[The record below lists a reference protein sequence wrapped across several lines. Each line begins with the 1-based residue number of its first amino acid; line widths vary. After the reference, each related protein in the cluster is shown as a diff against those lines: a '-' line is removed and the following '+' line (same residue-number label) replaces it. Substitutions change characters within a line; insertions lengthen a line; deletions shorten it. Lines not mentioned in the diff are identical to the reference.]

1 RRARGVPRRARQRE
15 RPAEPGT
22 PGPVGGTAEG
32 VQEEEHAVVGPGR
45 EAGEARD
52 TLGPQEGPA
61 VVGREIPGARGV
73 QGRAREDERPDV
85 GTRARVVGPGAEG
98 VHEEGQAAAGQD
110 RQAERHRL
118 QLPAGR
124 HAQDV
129 RRAIRG
135 GRGVQ
140 EGARRRER
148 PHELHD
154 AREVGRGDTD
164 EEGQAQEGA
173 GREVPGRG
181 KVNNRNIGRGKR
193 RKPTTEVINVN
204 TIVSDDVKARAV
216 ESDVSLRVLAATSLL
231 VQPGED
237 APGADDDGDDDGG
250 GAGRDGAM
258 EGVEM
263 ADEGEVLAPPRAPP
277 GTAGLKTEGMEDEE
291 GEDEEDAAAGLEEGE
306 GEEDAAAGLEEV
318 EVMAFQAI

>member
-1 RRARGVPRRARQRE
+1 
-15 RPAEPGT
+15 GT
-22 PGPVGGTAEG
+22 PWTVGGTAEG

-52 TLGPQEGPA
+52 TLGAQEGPA
-61 VVGREIPGARGV
+61 VVGREVPGARGV

-85 GTRARVVGPGAEG
+85 GTRARVVGEGAEG

-110 RQAERHRL
+110 RQAGEYFSLEPSCVELIGKSFFLSFLLTKTTPSVHAQSERHRL
-118 QLPAGR
+118 QLPPGR

-173 GREVPGRG
+173 GREV
-181 KVNNRNIGRGKR
+181 
-193 RKPTTEVINVN
+193 
-204 TIVSDDVKARAV
+204 VSI
-216 ESDVSLRVLAATSLL
+216 LFL
-231 VQPGED
+231 
-237 APGADDDGDDDGG
+237 
-250 GAGRDGAM
+250 
-258 EGVEM
+258 
-263 ADEGEVLAPPRAPP
+263 
-277 GTAGLKTEGMEDEE
+277 
-291 GEDEEDAAAGLEEGE
+291 
-306 GEEDAAAGLEEV
+306 
-318 EVMAFQAI
+318 